1 MSGNYAWL
9 MVILYII
16 LAPFIGG
23 LIAGVDRRISA
34 RMQSRYG
41 PPILQPFYDIFKLM
55 NKSSIA
61 VNPQQRLYIICFIV
75 FVIISGAI
83 FFGGGDLLLAIF
95 ALTLAS
101 IFLIIA
107 AYSTFSPY
115 AYIGAEREMLQ
126 IMAYEPMVILTTVGM
141 YMVTKSFNVWDIA
154 MYDQPLL
161 YSLPGIFLGFLFILT
176 IKFRK
181 SPFDISMSHHA
192 HQEIVRGIIT
202 EFSGTDLALIE
213 IAHWYENVFLLGIVC
228 LFFASSPIIA
238 LILAIVVYFLEIWID
253 NNYSRLKWQSVL
265 GSAWI
270 VALVLGVGNIAY
282 LALR

>member
-238 LILAIVVYFLEIWID
+238 LILAIIVYFLEIWID

>member
-141 YMVTKSFNVWDIA
+141 YMVTKSFNVWTSQC
-154 MYDQPLL
+154 MTNRCFTVCQVF
-161 YSLPGIFLGFLFILT
+161 FLD
-176 IKFRK
+176 
-181 SPFDISMSHHA
+181 S
-192 HQEIVRGIIT
+192 
-202 EFSGTDLALIE
+202 
-213 IAHWYENVFLLGIVC
+213 C
-228 LFFASSPIIA
+228 LS
-238 LILAIVVYFLEIWID
+238 
-253 NNYSRLKWQSVL
+253 
-265 GSAWI
+265 
-270 VALVLGVGNIAY
+270 
-282 LALR
+282 

>member
-1 MSGNYAWL
+1 MSGLYAL
-9 MVILYII
+9 IAVILYIV

-34 RMQSRYG
+34 RMQSRFG
-41 PPILQPFYDIFKLM
+41 PPILQPFYDVFKLM
-55 NKSSIA
+55 NKGNIA
-61 VNPQQRLYIICFIV
+61 VNGQQKIYIICFLI
-75 FVIISGAI
+75 FVIIAGAI

-101 IFLIIA
+101 VFLIIG

-115 AYIGAEREMLQ
+115 AYIGAEREMIQ

-154 MYDQPLL
+154 TYDQPLIV
-161 YSLPGIFLGFLFILT
+161 SLPGIFIGFLFILT

-192 HQEIVRGIIT
+192 HQEIVRGLIT
-202 EFSGTDLALIE
+202 EFSGWDLALIE

-238 LILAIVVYFLEIWID
+238 IVLAVVVYFIEIWID
-253 NNYSRLKWQSVL
+253 NNYARLKWQSVL
-265 GSAWI
+265 TSSWI